1 MGGATARVRLGCRR
15 AQTCASSARKPNT
28 SARFTTSSLQAAYRQ
43 ASAGNPP
50 SSLDFDPHRRMA
62 LRCHYDVLAVERTAT
77 DDELKKAYRVLA
89 LKWHPDKN
97 QDQQER
103 IVVS

>member
-1 MGGATARVRLGCRR
+1 M
-15 AQTCASSARKPNT
+15 
-28 SARFTTSSLQAAYRQ
+28 AA
-43 ASAGNPP
+43 PP
-50 SSLDFDPHRRMA
+50 
-62 LRCHYDVLAVERTAT
+62 RCHYAVLDVERTAT

-103 IVVS
+103 IVVEMSTRPSPSPRLGSGSCSG

>member
-1 MGGATARVRLGCRR
+1 MKARRLAPARR
-15 AQTCASSARKPNT
+15 VNETQLSASKVHTLKSRSQRPLETLK
-28 SARFTTSSLQAAYRQ
+28 SGLR
-43 ASAGNPP
+43 
-50 SSLDFDPHRRMA
+50 DPHRRMA

>member
-1 MGGATARVRLGCRR
+1 M
-15 AQTCASSARKPNT
+15 
-28 SARFTTSSLQAAYRQ
+28 AA
-43 ASAGNPP
+43 PP
-50 SSLDFDPHRRMA
+50 
-62 LRCHYDVLAVERTAT
+62 RCHYAVLDVERTAT

-103 IVVS
+103 SSETPDPDPEPGSISGSGSG

>member
-1 MGGATARVRLGCRR
+1 
-15 AQTCASSARKPNT
+15 
-28 SARFTTSSLQAAYRQ
+28 
-43 ASAGNPP
+43 
-50 SSLDFDPHRRMA
+50 MA
-62 LRCHYDVLAVERTAT
+62 LRCHYDVLALERTAT

>member
-1 MGGATARVRLGCRR
+1 MSSNRSRLRRTGACVFL
-15 AQTCASSARKPNT
+15 
-28 SARFTTSSLQAAYRQ
+28 
-43 ASAGNPP
+43 PP
-50 SSLDFDPHRRMA
+50 SERPVGVGHSHVYTMA
-62 LRCHYDVLAVERTAT
+62 APPRCHYAVLDVERTAT

>member
-1 MGGATARVRLGCRR
+1 MST
-15 AQTCASSARKPNT
+15 
-28 SARFTTSSLQAAYRQ
+28 
-43 ASAGNPP
+43 PP
-50 SSLDFDPHRRMA
+50 
-62 LRCHYDVLAVERTAT
+62 RCHYIVLDVERTAT

-103 IVVS
+103 IIVRRARVRA